1 MKEEIMKYDD
11 PLTKQIIAAC
21 YQVHNELGPG
31 FVEKIYLNA
40 LKTALDNMNLVYEV
54 EKEFVV
60 VFNGKDVGRFRADL
74 VVEGKVIME
83 LKAVDGYLPKNFE
96 SQVISYLKASGL
108 SVGLLVNFGN
118 RKCIVRRLVVSY

>member
-1 MKEEIMKYDD
+1 MKYDD